1 MGTYGEKHNMEKMVI
16 LIITFHIQ
24 ILMGVNSLLFKFSLK
39 VSLFSILFCV
49 AFFLKYRSL
58 FMELPFFP
66 PLLGKLL
73 CCISF
78 KKLPCSPLSH
88 SSNDS
93 PEDRILQ
100 GESKSFRIRQIL
112 NISNVT
118 HKMWKLDLIC
128 RVLSSSENE
137 GKA

>member
-1 MGTYGEKHNMEKMVI
+1 MGI
-16 LIITFHIQ
+16 
-24 ILMGVNSLLFKFSLK
+24 NSLLFKFSLK

-58 FMELPFFP
+58 IMELPFFFP

-78 KKLPCSPLSH
+78 KKLPRSPLSH

-93 PEDRILQ
+93 PEDRI
-100 GESKSFRIRQIL
+100 S
-112 NISNVT
+112 
-118 HKMWKLDLIC
+118 
-128 RVLSSSENE
+128 
-137 GKA
+137 